1 VKGVVDTQWPR
12 YQVFMQDKPGSPYQD
27 MGSIHAPDAEMALL
41 NARDVF
47 VRRNE
52 CVSLWIVPAKAIFSR
67 TAQEIQEYGLEMSSL
82 NGLTVESETYF
93 VFAKIKPSGTYTSLG
108 SVEASHPFKALRTAV
123 GKFSP
128 GKTVFAWWVIPAG
141 VVISSDPLDVDS
153 FFKPALDKPF
163 RLSTDF
169 HTVSMMR
176 QIKSGKI
183 GPVTQVE
190 KGKANEN

>member
-1 VKGVVDTQWPR
+1 
-12 YQVFMQDKPGSPYQD
+12 
-27 MGSIHAPDAEMALL
+27 
-41 NARDVF
+41 
-47 VRRNE
+47 
-52 CVSLWIVPAKAIFSR
+52 
-67 TAQEIQEYGLEMSSL
+67 
-82 NGLTVESETYF
+82 
-93 VFAKIKPSGTYTSLG
+93 
-108 SVEASHPFKALRTAV
+108 
-123 GKFSP
+123 
-128 GKTVFAWWVIPAG
+128 
-141 VVISSDPLDVDS
+141 LDVDS